1 MKLSY
6 ILPLSLLV
14 LSACADPDV
23 AMKLEKS
30 PTDFKILMGSMS
42 NSGSAT
48 SASIFAT
55 DGELTCEAKALDGK
69 HTIGWTKEK
78 IKTTY
83 DVSCSNGAEG
93 KLIFQGTLRGYDDFY
108 GAGIGK
114 LSDGSKVKLIV
125 GDAAGTIGW

>member
-6 ILPLSLLV
+6 IFPLSLLV
-14 LSACADPDV
+14 LSACAEPDV

-42 NSGSAT
+42 NGASA
-48 SASIFAT
+48 SNASIFAT
-55 DGELTCEAKALDGK
+55 DGELTCEAKAMDGK
-69 HTIGWTKEK
+69 RTIGWTKDK

-93 KLIFQGTLRGYDDFY
+93 KVIFQGTIRGYDDFY
-108 GAGIGK
+108 GAGIGN
-114 LSDGSKVKLIV
+114 LSDGTKVKIVV